1 MTFYHLN
8 VASKNES
15 KTYINNVDKPLLEY
29 SRIFATQIKLLPP
42 GHQLLN
48 IYNLFEGQKNVELLF
63 VTLGTGLK

>member
-29 SRIFATQIKLLPP
+29 SRSFATQIKLFSP

-48 IYNLFEGQKNVELLF
+48 VYNLFEGQKNVELLF
-63 VTLGTGLK
+63 VTFGTGLK